1 MGITIHFE
9 GRLKDEASLEA
20 VLSITKQFCDEQSW
34 PYEPINDS
42 HVTLN
47 RVRGEEDWNYEGPVK
62 GIAVEPHENSEPFR
76 LEFDKDLY
84 IQEYTKTQFAPIEIH
99 IELVKLLRR
108 LQPHFENLEVDD
120 EGEFFD
126 ADDEN
131 VLADHLHRCF
141 EMLDEYLVQGD
152 KYYGPIRLESKR
164 IVDVMSRD

>member
-9 GRLKDEASLEA
+9 GRLKDPASFDA
-20 VLSITKQFCDEQSW
+20 VLALTKDYCKERSW
-34 PYEPINDS
+34 SCEPINES

-47 RVRGEEDWNYEGPVK
+47 RVVDEKDWNYEGPTRGLV
-62 GIAVEPHENSEPFR
+62 VQPHENSEPFR

-84 IQEYTKTQFAPIEIH
+84 VQDYTKTQFAPIEIH
-99 IELVKLLRR
+99 VELISLLN
-108 LQPHFENLEVDD
+108 LMCPHFEHLDIVD

-126 ADDEN
+126 TGDLKT
-131 VLADHLHRCF
+131 LADHRSRCF
-141 EMLDEYLVQGD
+141 DLLDEYLIQEE